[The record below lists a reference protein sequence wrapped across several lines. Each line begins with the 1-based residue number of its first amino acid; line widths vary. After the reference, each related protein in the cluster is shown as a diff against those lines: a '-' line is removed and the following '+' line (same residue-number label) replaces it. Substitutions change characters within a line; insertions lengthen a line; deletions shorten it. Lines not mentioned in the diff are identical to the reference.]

1 MLIERIEPQGFC
13 FGVIRAIKIAKETAK
28 ENPNATIYIMGMLVH
43 NRYVVEELNSLNLIT
58 LDTLN
63 NDKEELL
70 RSIKPG
76 ILILTAHGTD
86 NKLKELAL
94 SLGFKLVD
102 ATCPNV
108 SQTQKI
114 IKDKLTE
121 GYEILYLGKVGHPE
135 AEAIISLDPQHI
147 HLIDSPQ
154 AAAELKLEP
163 KAYFIT
169 TQTTLSILDTQ
180 QQFEI
185 LKKRI
190 PSALIQTEICQATTK
205 RQQAILN
212 SPDYEGY
219 LIIGDPRSNNT
230 KQLYKIAQTKKPKY
244 LAMIESKDQLDLPAL
259 SQLKSLGITSG
270 ASTPGY
276 LVDQIIETLKSLA

>member
-13 FGVIRAIKIAKETAK
+13 FGVIRAIKIAKKTAND
-28 ENPNATIYIMGMLVH
+28 NPNTTIYILGMLVH
-43 NRYVVEELNSLNLIT
+43 NRYVVDELKSLNLIT

-70 RSIKPG
+70 RTIKPG

-86 NKLKELAL
+86 NRLKQLAIT
-94 SLGFKLVD
+94 LGFKIVD

-108 SQTQKI
+108 SKTQKI
-114 IKDKLTE
+114 IKDKLAA
-121 GYEILYLGKVGHPE
+121 GYEILYLGKAGHPE
-135 AEAIISLDPQHI
+135 AEAIISLDPEHI
-147 HLIDSPQ
+147 HLIDSPKT
-154 AAAELKLEP
+154 ATDFNLEH

-190 PSALIQTEICQATTK
+190 PNALIQTEICDATTK

-219 LIIGDPRSNNT
+219 IIIGDPRSNNT
-230 KQLYKIAQTKKPKY
+230 KQLYRIAETKHPKY
-244 LAMIESKDQLDLPAL
+244 LTMIESKDQLNLQAI
-259 SQLKSLGITSG
+259 SSLKSLGITSG
-270 ASTPGY
+270 ASTPSY
-276 LVDQIIETLKSLA
+276 LVAQVIESLKSLT

>member
-121 GYEILYLGKVGHPE
+121 GYEILYLGKAGHPE